1 MHAAV
6 VAAASN
12 VVDSFINLA
21 GPQNQL
27 GDYLSRAVELP
38 TEAWERV
45 GAGADTEDRFA
56 FPFLHVWPG
65 IWSETIRHHTTE
77 EIIFLCLQQVDSI
90 DGEACGVDTSSLLS
104 SAQIEERR
112 SEARA
117 QTADEL
123 EDCQPHNAF
132 RPHELALLGLT
143 QHSFVTDAVFEESQ
157 YVLCPQFG
165 SVYRQLRYS
174 TGGERQ
180 AALCLKHLQH
190 VHSPGRAEVTMSPS
204 TLYPLP
210 STGRG

>member
-1 MHAAV
+1 MLM
-6 VAAASN
+6 SEF
-12 VVDSFINLA
+12 SYTIYYLA
-21 GPQNQL
+21 GPQNHL

-132 RPHELALLGLT
+132 MVSDGLHRRSFTSSSSTARSVLMYGSRFLQELRLT
-143 QHSFVTDAVFEESQ
+143 
-157 YVLCPQFG
+157 C
-165 SVYRQLRYS
+165 R
-174 TGGERQ
+174 
-180 AALCLKHLQH
+180 
-190 VHSPGRAEVTMSPS
+190 
-204 TLYPLP
+204 
-210 STGRG
+210 